1 MNIFIAVLDVPL
13 DVSSLTLQTEDVNVM
28 LHKDNRIILNCT
40 AHKDDNE
47 KVLTSKINWQK
58 LSGDEFKDIA
68 TFLQYGDPKHFIVKD
83 MQSVYNNRTELI
95 APNNSLAAVMIIK
108 DPVCSD
114 NGAYQC
120 EIEYYSEN
128 EQIFQ
133 TSRSFVEFNGKYG
146 LFINVMFNKNS
157 YFVYTII

>member
-1 MNIFIAVLDVPL
+1 MKIFAAVLDVPL

-28 LHKDNRIILNCT
+28 LHKDTRIILNCT

-47 KVLTSKINWQK
+47 EVLNSIIIWQK
-58 LSGDEFKDIA
+58 QSGDEFKDIA
-68 TFLQYGDPKHFIVKD
+68 TFFLYDGDPKHFIVKD
-83 MQSVYNNRTELI
+83 MQPVYNNRTELI

-114 NGAYQC
+114 NGEYQC
-120 EIEYYSEN
+120 KIEYYLDSEKKS
-128 EQIFQ
+128 Q

-146 LFINVMFNKNS
+146 LFNNVMFNKNS
-157 YFVYTII
+157 YFV

>member
-1 MNIFIAVLDVPL
+1 MKIFIAVLDVPL
-13 DVSSLTLQTEDVNVM
+13 AVSSLTLQIEDVNVM

-47 KVLTSKINWQK
+47 EVLIRIIKWQK
-58 LSGDEFKDIA
+58 KSGDEFKDIA

-83 MQSVYNNRTELI
+83 MQPVYNNRTELI
-95 APNNSLAAVMIIK
+95 TPNNSLAAVMIIK

-120 EIEYYSEN
+120 EIEYYSDSAYK
-128 EQIFQ
+128 FQ
-133 TSRSFVEFNGKYG
+133 TSRSFVEFHGKYG
-146 LFINVMFNKNS
+146 LFNNALFNNNS
-157 YFVYTII
+157 YFYKG

>member
-13 DVSSLTLQTEDVNVM
+13 DVSSLTIQTEDVNVM

-47 KVLTSKINWQK
+47 KVFISKINWQK

-68 TFLQYGDPKHFIVKD
+68 TFLQYGDSKHFIVKD
-83 MQSVYNNRTELI
+83 MQPVYNNRTELI
-95 APNNSLAAVMIIK
+95 APNNLLAAVMIIN

-120 EIEYYSEN
+120 EIEYYSDS
-128 EQIFQ
+128 EQNFQ

-146 LFINVMFNKNS
+146 LFNNVMFNKNS
-157 YFVYTII
+157 YFVYRII